1 MTTIYHNPQ
10 CSKSRQTL
18 QLLKDHGCRPTV
30 IEYLKDV
37 PSETTL
43 RQILKML
50 ELRPIELVRKKEAL
64 FSELNLV
71 EIQDDDEAIL
81 QALLKHPRLI
91 ERPIVVH
98 HGKASLGRPPEN
110 VLRIL

>member
-30 IEYLKDV
+30 IKYLKAV
-37 PSETTL
+37 PDETTL

-50 ELRPIELVRKKEAL
+50 ELRPIELVRKNETL

-71 EIQDDDEAIL
+71 KVQDDDEAIL
-81 QALLKHPRLI
+81 QALRKHPRLI
-91 ERPIVVH
+91 QRPIVIH
-98 HGKASLGRPPEN
+98 NGKAALGRPPEN
-110 VLRIL
+110 VLDIL